1 MFIKNTLLLASL
13 ALFGLSNGLF
23 AQDENKSVSDKDLET
38 FVVIYKE
45 VQTENK
51 KIQQK
56 MVGTIQG
63 EGMEIKR
70 YNEINQANANPN
82 KEIEASAEEME
93 AYNEVTKKVNKIR
106 TEFQAEVKSMIDEA
120 EDMTLE
126 KYQKIYGELQKDKSL
141 QKKFGELMEG

>member
-1 MFIKNTLLLASL
+1 MFIKSTLLFASL
-13 ALFGLSNGLF
+13 AIFGLSNGLF
-23 AQDENKSVSDKDLET
+23 AQDESQNVSDEDLEA

-56 MVGTIQG
+56 MAGTIQA

-70 YNEINQANANPN
+70 FNEINQANANPN
-82 KEIEASAEEME
+82 KEVEATTEEME
-93 AYNEVTKKVNKIR
+93 AYNKVTKKVKKMR
-106 TEFQAEVKSMIDEA
+106 TDFQQKVKEMINEA

-126 KYQKIYGELQKDKSL
+126 KYQEIYAELQKDKSL
-141 QKKFGELMEG
+141 QKKFGELMNG